1 MAQPAPQPDLFINAA
16 IEEARERVFD
26 AQEARDG
33 AERKVRCAPH
43 GTYRARLKA
52 YADATHQLLQA
63 EGQLARLR
71 REAGE

>member
-1 MAQPAPQPDLFINAA
+1 MAHPAPQPDLFVNAA
-16 IEEARERVFD
+16 LEEAREIVAV
-26 AQEARDG
+26 AQEARDQ

-52 YADATHQLLQA
+52 YADATHHLLQA